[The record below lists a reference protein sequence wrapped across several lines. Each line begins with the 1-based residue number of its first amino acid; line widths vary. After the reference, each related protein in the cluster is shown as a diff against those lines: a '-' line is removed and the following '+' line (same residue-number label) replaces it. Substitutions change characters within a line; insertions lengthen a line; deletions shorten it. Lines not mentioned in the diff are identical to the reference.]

1 MKQMWAKLQLPVEF
15 RGDLTARVTNIFILA
30 LLGVL
35 IPIGL
40 AQFLVPET
48 ELSVH
53 VSNLILLV
61 SFIFLL
67 WLLRAGRVTLAAALC
82 VVFTGAIMVLA
93 NVTNVR
99 PLTTVN
105 MMGLSLIIC
114 SALAL
119 NRKGLIL
126 STLVSFA
133 AITIGLVVWGT
144 RGLSA
149 VQQRDLVQNFIGYAV
164 QFGFAAF
171 VSYTMIGQMRSA
183 NIHIEQTD
191 QQLIERNTALE
202 REIVERQRAE
212 QREQRKSALMRA
224 AMDATNELV
233 GLDNIDELWR
243 RAIELARERLGI
255 ERCTVFVRNEQTG
268 QVWGTF
274 GTDVQGRTTDEREF
288 YSQGMTDFWKSELKT
303 QWMENPWVLVPSMTH
318 NQLAFDGLHDEQ
330 VGEGWVAYT
339 SIATHEGIPFAV
351 MCNDTAIMGTPL
363 DQDQQDALAVYCSI
377 VGHLAERKLLEA
389 KVRQHVAQQAALTE
403 RNRLA
408 RDLHDSVSQ
417 ALFGVVIGATTAR
430 KMLATTPEK
439 LAQPLDYVLELSE
452 AALVELRALIFELR
466 PESLEQ
472 DGLIVALN
480 KQTLALLLRHKIES
494 ELDLGTVEPPIPFAA
509 KEALYRIGIEALQN
523 SIKHAQATKMHI
535 MLRVTSNVT
544 VLQFRDNGIGFDTSA
559 NYLGHMGLMSMR
571 ERAEAFGGTLFLSSL
586 SGNGTTVRVTIP
598 LQSGRK
604 NILDRRSGT
613 MSGLHESGNIAARRE
628 FSSGI

>member
-1 MKQMWAKLQLPVEF
+1 MKQMWAKLQLPVKF

-35 IPIGL
+35 IPVGL
-40 AQFLVPET
+40 AQFLFLET

-53 VSNLILLV
+53 VSNLILLI

-133 AITIGLVVWGT
+133 AITIGLVVWET
-144 RGLSA
+144 RSLST

-191 QQLIERNTALE
+191 RQLIERNVILE
-202 REIVERQRAE
+202 REIAERQRAE
-212 QREQRKSALMRA
+212 QREQHKSALMRA

-255 ERCTVFVRNEQTG
+255 ERCIVFVRNEQTG

-274 GTDVQGRTTDEREF
+274 GTDVNGKTTDERAF
-288 YSQGMTDFWKSELKT
+288 YSQEMTDFWKSDLKA
-303 QWMENPWVLVPSMTH
+303 QWVADPWVAIPHRKHM
-318 NQLAFDGLHDEQ
+318 QLAADGSNDEQ
-330 VGEGWVAYT
+330 VGEGWVVYT
-339 SIATHEGIPFAV
+339 SIATHEGVPFAV
-351 MCNDTAIMGTPL
+351 MCNDTAISGTSL
-363 DQDQQDALAVYCSI
+363 DKGQQDALAVYCSL
-377 VGHLAERKLLEA
+377 VGHLAERKLLEG
-389 KVRQHVAQQAALTE
+389 KVRQQAAHQAMLSE

-417 ALFGVVIGATTAR
+417 ALFGVVMGATTAR
-430 KMLATTPEK
+430 QMLTVAPEK
-439 LAQPLDYVLELSE
+439 LAQPLDYVLQMSQ
-452 AALVELRALIFELR
+452 AALSELRALIFELR

-472 DGLIVALN
+472 DGLIVALS
-480 KQTLALLLRHKIES
+480 KQASSLLLRHKIAVEMDMGS
-494 ELDLGTVEPPIPFAA
+494 VEPSINFTT
-509 KEALYRIGIEALQN
+509 KEALYRIGIESLQN
-523 SIKHAQATKMHI
+523 SIKHAQATKVHMV
-535 MLRVTSNVT
+535 LRVLPNETWLELS
-544 VLQFRDNGIGFDTSA
+544 DNGIGFDVSA
-559 NYLGHMGLMSMR
+559 NYPGHLGLVSMR
-571 ERAEAFGGTLFLSSL
+571 ERAEGFGGSL
-586 SGNGTTVRVTIP
+586 KIRSTPGGGTAVRVTLP
-598 LQSGRK
+598 LQSNR
-604 NILDRRSGT
+604 IDRGQWSGT
-613 MSGLHESGNIAARRE
+613 MSGLHEPGNIAARRE